1 MKNGR
6 RVLIGDN
13 SYEFGRILSQF
24 LTESGFEIMCRRND
38 ILQLKSEIIS
48 SEPDVAVICV
58 SDDDDPAR
66 SLIADIAAS
75 DCTTRIVAAV
85 FKLSHELCRDII
97 DSGADRCVMMP
108 SAMKRIIEIVTELSC
123 APQAVPFEPEV
134 ISFLS
139 EKGLPNHIKGFSFL
153 STSVGL
159 CVADPDYISDIT
171 NKLYKKIAEIYNTTP
186 VIVER
191 SIRHVA
197 ILAHEN
203 GSDMQL
209 AGPCRSF
216 SAAPDTPLTNYELI
230 CIAADAFAE
239 KYGLYL

>member
-13 SYEFGRILSQF
+13 SYEFGRVLSEF

-38 ILQLKSEIIS
+38 VLQLKSEIIS

-58 SDDDDPAR
+58 SDDDDPACA
-66 SLIADIAAS
+66 LIADIAAS
-75 DCTTRIVAAV
+75 DCTTRIIAAV
-85 FKLSHELCRDII
+85 FTLSNELCRDII
-97 DSGADRCVMMP
+97 GSGADRCVLMP
-108 SAMKRIIEIVTELSC
+108 SAMKRIIDIVTELSC

-139 EKGLPNHIKGFSFL
+139 EMGLPDHIKGFSFL
-153 STSVGL
+153 STCVGL
-159 CVADPDYISDIT
+159 CVADPEYISDIT

-186 VIVER
+186 ALVER

-197 ILAHEN
+197 VLAHEN
-203 GSDMQL
+203 GSDIQL
-209 AGPCRSF
+209 AGVCRKF
-216 SAAPDTPLTNYELI
+216 SDMPDTPLTNYELI
-230 CIAADAFAE
+230 CMASDAFAE
-239 KYGLYL
+239 KYGLYR